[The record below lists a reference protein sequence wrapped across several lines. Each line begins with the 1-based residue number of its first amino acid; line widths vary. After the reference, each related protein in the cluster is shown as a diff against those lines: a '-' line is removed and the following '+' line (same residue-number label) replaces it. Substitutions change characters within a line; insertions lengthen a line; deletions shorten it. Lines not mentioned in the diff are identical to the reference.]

1 MARLFCRGAAM
12 LMMRSAIALSLFLV
26 ASASAARAE
35 DAAGCAVSGVNMVSP
50 DQGEVTI
57 GCSGLSEAFGKQF
70 ADILTRILQN
80 RLDPQMVLAKLD
92 EVDRVPLEGVARIVD
107 DNQRQLIIQNLH
119 GKPAGQIAITAHPLV
134 EDSAEFAK
142 AIATSLLQVGWQIEG
157 QQIRRAAPKS
167 LDSVPGIAV
176 VVHDRGAPPPPALQ
190 LRAALN
196 AAHIT
201 AALVTDPALPPEAT
215 MLWVGRRPAFGSTGP
230 AK

>member
-1 MARLFCRGAAM
+1 M
-12 LMMRSAIALSLFLV
+12 LTMRSAIALSLFLV

-35 DAAGCAVSGVNMVSP
+35 DAAGCAVSGVNMASP

-201 AALVTDPALPPEAT
+201 AALVADPALPPEAT